1 MTTFKSC
8 EERGDLDVKIAF
20 CNHHVVYELVS
31 AVRTST
37 CLIQPAVYALHGKA
51 WLHALML

>member
-1 MTTFKSC
+1 MTPCKFC

-31 AVRTST
+31 AVRTFT